1 MATELDKTFVGDT
14 WIDMFRA
21 FGIKDYFTAAGD
33 TKNGALKNRFA
44 NTYQRIA
51 NQYYHESFADKGI
64 NPWEER
70 CNLFAMTVS
79 PEQFKKSVSGKKYDI
94 DYGTS
99 MLAMLVRGPV
109 FAGMA
114 DEFGA
119 FMISEK
125 LFYEILPHV
134 PGHTEDEFNLR
145 NSAKQLCDGGF
156 SVESFVGALHGVL
169 PSNSPMSLNMTPA
182 TVQSGDVLNQTIT
195 MRLPSVIALQ
205 NDKSKPIAFFNYSA
219 ADNNPDSVKI
229 TGLCEKLPPLDDSY
243 YRSAHDVNYTF
254 QDFPEEFNFNSAAD
268 WNIIVSAALLSHAG
282 LIGITITPPSEGA
295 DGIVGVIG
303 SVNVGQW
310 LRYNAFYTEFMS
322 GDTESD
328 DNQ

>member
-14 WIDMFRA
+14 WIDMLRA
-21 FGIKDYFTAAGD
+21 FGVKDYFTAAGD

-44 NTYQRIA
+44 NTYQKIA

-70 CNLFAMTVS
+70 CSLFALTVS
-79 PEQFKKSVSGKKYDI
+79 PEQFKKAVSGQKYDI

-109 FAGMA
+109 YAGMA
-114 DEFGA
+114 DESGA

-125 LFYEILPHV
+125 LFYDILPHV
-134 PGHTEDEFNLR
+134 PGHTEEEFNLQ
-145 NSAKQLCDGGF
+145 NSAKQLCDGTF
-156 SVESFVGALHGVL
+156 SVDSFVGALQGVL
-169 PSNSPMSLNMTPA
+169 KTNSPIQLNMTPS
-182 TVQSGDVLNQTIT
+182 TVQSGDVLNQTIS
-195 MRLPSVIALQ
+195 MRLPSVISIQ
-205 NDKSKPIAFFNYSA
+205 NGKKPIAFFNYR
-219 ADNNPDSVKI
+219 ADDYNPDSVKI
-229 TGLCEKLPPLDDSY
+229 TGLCEKLPPLDDTY

-254 QDFPEEFNFNSAAD
+254 QDFPEEPNFNSAAD
-268 WNIIVSAALLSHAG
+268 WNIIVAAALLSHAG

-303 SVNVGQW
+303 SVSVHQW
-310 LRYNAFYTEFMS
+310 LRYNTFYTEFMS